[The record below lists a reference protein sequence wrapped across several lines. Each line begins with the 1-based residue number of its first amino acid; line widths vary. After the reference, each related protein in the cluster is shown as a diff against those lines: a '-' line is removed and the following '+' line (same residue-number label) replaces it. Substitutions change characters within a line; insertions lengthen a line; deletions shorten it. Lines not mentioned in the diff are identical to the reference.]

1 MRLLIGTDSEQAA
14 VIRIANE
21 MHRTDSSKPLLVLIG
36 SAGPFSFKPR
46 PSTILVPG
54 MLPGVIAAV
63 PSLEEFGIASRLASE
78 ADCPELRRHGAG
90 TSEGMAAGARSIA
103 AGADDITVNGPEG
116 LASSA
121 EELGHQ
127 LGLSVRVTLPGFR
140 KYRVRCRSRS
150 RSQE

>member
-14 VIRIANE
+14 VIRTANE

-78 ADCPELRRHGAG
+78 VGLPGCYDGTVLELAKQWLQGLEASLREQ
-90 TSEGMAAGARSIA
+90 TS
-103 AGADDITVNGPEG
+103 ITIIGPED
-116 LASSA
+116 LAKSA
-121 EELGHQ
+121 EELG
-127 LGLSVRVTLPGFR
+127 RPIN
-140 KYRVRCRSRS
+140 RS
-150 RSQE
+150 